1 MSMATLGVPG
11 RSAIFT
17 KLLLC
22 VAVGTAGAIAGR
34 LSIERPSDQA
44 SVAPCRDLT
53 DAEKRI
59 IAATIAG
66 NARDVTVANVVW
78 PPLILISREG
88 ISDYCAAVEE
98 PKGNVAFY
106 AQLVFPRNDPRAS
119 LDHVNLLVV
128 AARDDPHARYVVG
141 TACVHYGY
149 GAAVTP
155 AAL

>member
-22 VAVGTAGAIAGR
+22 VAVGTAGLIAGR
-34 LSIERPSDQA
+34 LSIERPSDEA
-44 SVAPCRDLT
+44 IVAPCRDLT
-53 DAEKRI
+53 AAEKKI
-59 IAATIAG
+59 IAATVAG
-66 NARDVTVANVVW
+66 NTRDVTVANVGW
-78 PPLILISREG
+78 APLILTSREG
-88 ISDYCAAVEE
+88 ITDYCAAVEE
-98 PKGNVAFY
+98 PKGNLAFY
-106 AQLVFPRNDPRAS
+106 AQLVFRRHDPRQA

-128 AARDDPHARYVVG
+128 AARDDPHARYIVG

-149 GAAVTP
+149 GTVTP

>member
-1 MSMATLGVPG
+1 MNMATLGVPG

-44 SVAPCRDLT
+44 TIAPCRDLT

-59 IAATIAG
+59 IAATVAG
-66 NARDVTVANVVW
+66 NATDVTIANVVW
-78 PPLILISREG
+78 PPLILMSRE
-88 ISDYCAAVEE
+88 
-98 PKGNVAFY
+98 GNVAFY

-128 AARDDPHARYVVG
+128 AAHDDPHARYVVG
-141 TACVHYGY
+141 TACAHYGY
-149 GAAVTP
+149 GAVTP